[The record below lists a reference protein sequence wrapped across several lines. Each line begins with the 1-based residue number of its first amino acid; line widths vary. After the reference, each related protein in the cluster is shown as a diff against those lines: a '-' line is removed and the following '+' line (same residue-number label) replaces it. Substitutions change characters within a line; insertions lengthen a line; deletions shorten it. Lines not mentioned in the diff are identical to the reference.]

1 MAKMK
6 KINIY
11 NTFLDIDVILNIV
24 LVQIWVVLKD
34 RQNRRTMLII
44 FDL

>member
-24 LVQIWVVLKD
+24 LVQIWVVPKD
-34 RQNRRTMLII
+34 RQNRRTMRII

>member
-34 RQNRRTMLII
+34 RQNRRTMQII

>member
-34 RQNRRTMLII
+34 RQNGRTMLII